1 MTTAIG
7 PEQPDQPPAVSMRVA
22 HYVYLLTKA
31 RTAGSLDAGGVSV
44 FAVGVVRSIV
54 ANTFTDAQDKVDAI
68 NALLIALTVVNEGPG
83 GA

>member
-7 PEQPDQPPAVSMRVA
+7 PEQPAQPPAVSKRVA

-31 RTAGSLDAGGVSV
+31 RTAGSLDAAGVVV
-44 FAVGVVRSIV
+44 FAFGVVRSII
-54 ANTFTDAQDKVDAI
+54 ANVLTSDLDKVAAI
-68 NALLIALTVVNEGPG
+68 TALQVAVTVVNEGPG

>member
-7 PEQPDQPPAVSMRVA
+7 PEQPAQPPAVSKRVA

-31 RTAGSLDAGGVSV
+31 RTAGTLDAGGVV
-44 FAVGVVRSIV
+44 AFAFGVIRSIR
-54 ANTFTDAQDKVDAI
+54 ANPLTGDGEKLDAI
-68 NALLIALTVVNEGPG
+68 AALQVAVTVVNEGPG

>member
-7 PEQPDQPPAVSMRVA
+7 PEQPDQPPAVSKRVA

-31 RTAGSLDAGGVSV
+31 RTAGSLDAGGVNV
-44 FAVGVVRSIV
+44 FALGVVRAIV
-54 ANTFTDAQDKVDAI
+54 ANTFTSDREKVGAI
-68 NALLIALTVVNEGPG
+68 TALLIAATVVTEGPG